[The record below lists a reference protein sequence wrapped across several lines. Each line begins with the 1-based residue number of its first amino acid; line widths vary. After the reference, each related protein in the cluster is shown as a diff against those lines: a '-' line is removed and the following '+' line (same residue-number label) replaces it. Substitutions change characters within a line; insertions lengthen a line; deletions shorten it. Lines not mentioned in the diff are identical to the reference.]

1 MVSPSVT
8 AYAVPPPSSEG
19 RQLINSNTCL
29 RITRRQVSFV
39 MGLPPVSGI
48 ELGEA
53 ALAGFTEAVVQIDA
67 RLVHGTADH
76 IVADIPGSGEEI
88 A

>member
-1 MVSPSVT
+1 
-8 AYAVPPPSSEG
+8 
-19 RQLINSNTCL
+19 
-29 RITRRQVSFV
+29 